1 MLKIGGEL
9 SLTYSNSTKYDFVRD
24 HFCLVKPDESPLS
37 RDLPIGSLGKAYKGQ
52 FLTNG
57 PSQPLFRAT
66 IVPCHNNSA
75 DTFAVVVAV
84 SHLVADGYTFYRIHN
99 MLCGGNEEEVV
110 SLVPERIETT
120 VKQQRVALGKPESAY
135 GFSAG
140 LKMGMLRGLFLTLTI
155 GPAAEGKF
163 TVVDAAKMAEVKSE
177 AAKAGAVPFVSTNDV
192 ITSWFLQ
199 NCKCTYGFMFL
210 NLRNRVAGHTD
221 QHAGNYTNGIFY
233 ELSDSASPG
242 LLRKSVSTLKRTI
255 TKDGPMPSFWQSVTG
270 SVGLVTNWATF
281 AKPNVIQGCQEDLH
295 VPLYDVVGSVPVSM
309 AILVIFR
316 SGPRGLALYTV
327 GSPDKLK
334 ALSSGSFFS
343 ADPLE

>member
-1 MLKIGGEL
+1 
-9 SLTYSNSTKYDFVRD
+9 
-24 HFCLVKPDESPLS
+24 
-37 RDLPIGSLGKAYKGQ
+37 
-52 FLTNG
+52 
-57 PSQPLFRAT
+57 
-66 IVPCHNNSA
+66 
-75 DTFAVVVAV
+75 
-84 SHLVADGYTFYRIHN
+84 